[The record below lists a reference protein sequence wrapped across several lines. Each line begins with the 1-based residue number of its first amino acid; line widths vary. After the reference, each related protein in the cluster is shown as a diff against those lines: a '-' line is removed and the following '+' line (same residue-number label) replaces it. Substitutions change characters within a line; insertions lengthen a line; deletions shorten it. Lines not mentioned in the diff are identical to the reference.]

1 VSATTALTLASSEDG
16 PLGRD
21 KHRYFLYLNGRWRW
35 RPTRAMKAYGF
46 GLVTMG
52 RGGPGIDPD
61 GNPEPSL
68 EDKQHAD
75 KLNDDWDKV
84 RRGQISTAARTTLVN
99 YPAGSIGRGFQRA
112 MELRKAERVAKGI
125 IWTKEQ
131 EKRDSWPRAW
141 KWLEQF
147 GACDPSTMQPEHFLR
162 IDSITG
168 EAKGLVPEVETKVS
182 ITERHMVI
190 KVWRALWKRMGGMS
204 TEGGRRFCDRESDPS
219 KSFSNTPPKPRDQ
232 VWYRR
237 EVYELVDVAWRNGYY
252 GLAALIA
259 VAWDSQLSPI
269 DNRSLTLAQV
279 RYDNVGIY
287 FAVDRAK
294 TGKAAAAT
302 LSQWSQDVLHAY
314 LSGFGAELFDTA
326 PLFWTR
332 GGRPVSRDGATGRW
346 GGDHGGGRH
355 VPARPYTKSSLNQ
368 DFSKV
373 RELAFGKDEKRQLQ
387 DMRRS
392 GAVEGDAGGA
402 SIEDQSNKM
411 ANTVDSNK
419 RLRSTYNPVNV
430 PSVRRYDEKRVQ
442 GAKLLEQRA
451 TESVTSP
458 PLVTLLKQRGERK
471 SLK

>member
-1 VSATTALTLASSEDG
+1 VSATALTLISSEDG

-21 KHRYFLYLNGRWRW
+21 KLRYFLYLNGRWRW

-68 EDKQHAD
+68 QDKQRAA
-75 KLNDDWDKV
+75 KLNDDWDRV
-84 RRGQISTAARTTLVN
+84 RSGQVSAASRTTLVT
-99 YPAGSIGRGFQRA
+99 YLDGSVGRGYQRA
-112 MELRKAERVAKGI
+112 MELRKAERVANGV

-131 EKRDSWPRAW
+131 EKRDSWRRAW

-147 GACDPSTMQPEHFLR
+147 GHYDPCTMQPEHFLR
-162 IDSITG
+162 IDAATG
-168 EAKGLVPEVETKVS
+168 KPNGLVPEIEAKVS

-204 TEGGRRFCDRESDPS
+204 TEGSRKFCDREADPS
-219 KSFSNTPPKPRDQ
+219 KSFANTPPKPRDQ

-237 EVYELVDVAWRNGYY
+237 EVHKLVQAAWRNEYY
-252 GLAALIA
+252 GLAALMA

-279 RYDNVGIY
+279 RNDNIGIY

-302 LSQWSQDVLHAY
+302 LSQWSQAILMAY

-332 GGRPVSRDGATGRW
+332 GGRPLSRDGATGQW

-355 VPARPYTKSSLNQ
+355 IPARPYTKSSLNQ
-368 DFSKV
+368 DFRKV

-392 GAVEGDAGGA
+392 GAVEGDAGGG
-402 SIEDQSNKM
+402 SIEDQANKM

-430 PSVRRYDEKRVQ
+430 PSVRRYDEHRLQ
-442 GAKLLEQRA
+442 GAKLLEQKA
-451 TESVTSP
+451 DESVTAP
-458 PLVTLLKQRGERK
+458 PLVTLLKQRRERK

>member
-1 VSATTALTLASSEDG
+1 VSATALTLVSSEDG

-21 KHRYFLYLNGRWRW
+21 KLRYFLYLNGRWRW
-35 RPTRAMKAYGF
+35 RPTRAMKAHGF

-52 RGGPGIDPD
+52 RGGPGTDSE
-61 GNPEPSL
+61 GNPEPSF
-68 EDKQHAD
+68 EDKQHAA

-84 RRGQISTAARTTLVN
+84 RRGQVSMAVRTTLVT
-99 YPAGSIGRGFQRA
+99 YPAGSVGRGYQRA
-112 MELRKAERVAKGI
+112 MEMRKAERLAKGD
-125 IWTKEQ
+125 IWTTEQ

-141 KWLEQF
+141 KWLKQF
-147 GACDPSTMQPEHFLR
+147 GDYDPRTIEPEHFLR
-162 IDSITG
+162 IDFVIG
-168 EAKGLVPEVETKVS
+168 EPKGLVPDIEAKVS
-182 ITERHMVI
+182 VTERHMVI
-190 KVWRALWKRMGGMS
+190 KVWRALWKRMAGMKYC
-204 TEGGRRFCDRESDPS
+204 ELGADPS
-219 KSFSNTPPKPRDQ
+219 KNFRNTPPKPRDQ

-237 EVYELVDVAWRNGYY
+237 EVHKLVQVAWRNEYY
-252 GLAALIA
+252 GLAALMA

-269 DNRSLTLAQV
+269 DNRTLTLAQV
-279 RYDNVGIY
+279 RSDNIGIY

-302 LSQWSQDVLHAY
+302 LSQWSQAVLVAY
-314 LSGFGAELFDTA
+314 LNGFGAELFDTA

-332 GGRPVSRDGATGRW
+332 GGRPVSRDGATGQW

-355 VPARPYTKSSLNQ
+355 IPARPYTKSSLNQ

-392 GAVEGDAGGA
+392 GAVEGDAGGG
-402 SIEDQSNKM
+402 SIEDQANKM

-419 RLRSTYNPVNV
+419 QLRKTYNPVNMG
-430 PSVRRYDEKRVQ
+430 SVWRFDKARVI
-442 GAKLLEQRA
+442 GAKILEQRA
-451 TESVTSP
+451 DKSVTAP
-458 PLVTLLKQRGERK
+458 PLVTLLKQRRERK